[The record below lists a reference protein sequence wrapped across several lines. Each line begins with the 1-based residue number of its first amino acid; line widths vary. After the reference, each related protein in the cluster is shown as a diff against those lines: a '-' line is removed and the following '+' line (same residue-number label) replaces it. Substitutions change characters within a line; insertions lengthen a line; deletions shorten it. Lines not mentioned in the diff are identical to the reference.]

1 MFEWKEQYDTGVN
14 AIDKEHKRLFEI
26 GSQIY
31 ALAKNDNYIDY
42 YDKIMDLIEELKS
55 YTVYHF
61 NNEEK
66 IMKLYEYPKYDEQK
80 DMHYKFIQKINNLD
94 LKEIDA
100 NQQGSIL
107 ELLEFV
113 CKWIE
118 SHILKEDVQIR
129 DYLQD
134 LKTGVKLKL
143 GKRY

>member
-1 MFEWKEQYDTGVN
+1 MFEWREEYNTGVN
-14 AIDKEHKRLFEI
+14 AIDEEHKRLFEI

-61 NNEEK
+61 NDEER
-66 IMKLYEYPKYDEQK
+66 IMKLYEYPRLDEQK

-94 LKEIDA
+94 LKKIDA
-100 NQQGSIL
+100 NQQGAIL
-107 ELLEFV
+107 ELMEFV

-118 SHILKEDVQIR
+118 SHILKEDIQIR
-129 DYLQD
+129 NYLEN
-134 LKTGVKLKL
+134 LKTEMKFKIG
-143 GKRY
+143 RRF